1 MRPYPYQEEGIAFL
15 AARRRAALLDEP
27 GLGKTAQAIE
37 AMSRVGAR
45 RTLII
50 APLIVVPNWE
60 RELAAWAPWAS
71 VQRLKAGR
79 DKLGDA
85 SVVICPHSLI
95 ASRKLHAQLCAT
107 RWHCAI
113 VDEAHAFKTPSAQRT
128 QALYSRTSGVA
139 QCCDRLWILTG
150 TLAPN
155 NASEVYSH
163 LSALAP
169 NTLLH
174 NGRPMS
180 YWQFVARYCQVETVN
195 FGRGRG
201 AVQRIVGN
209 RNAEELRGIIES
221 VSLRRRKADVLR
233 DLPASRSAVVPLPA
247 PSQQALRP
255 LREVL
260 GRIADEAQV
269 DLDSLASA
277 DLLEVLRNSA
287 EFGTYR
293 RVSGEVKAA
302 AAIDYLR
309 TELDG
314 GLRKVVV
321 FAHHLSVIAALAEG
335 LADYGVEVISGSV
348 PADERQRI
356 VDRFQTDP
364 ACRVVVG
371 QLTAASVGVTLT
383 AASDVVFVEASWTP
397 GDNRQAADRVHRIGQ
412 NEPVLVRYLAMQDSV
427 DADVMA
433 AIERKTA
440 MISELGMS

>member
-15 AARRRAALLDEP
+15 ASRRRAALLDEP

-45 RTLII
+45 RTLIV
-50 APLIVVPNWE
+50 APLIVVANWE

-95 ASRKLHAQLCAT
+95 ASRKLHAQLCA
-107 RWHCAI
+107 RQWDCAI

-128 QALYSRTSGVA
+128 QALYSRASGVA

-169 NTLLH
+169 NALLR

-195 FGRGRG
+195 FGRGT
-201 AVQRIVGN
+201 VQRIVGN

-247 PSQQALRP
+247 PSQKALRP

-260 GRIADEAQV
+260 DRIAGEAQV
-269 DLDSLASA
+269 DLSSLDSA
-277 DLLEVLRNSA
+277 DLMEVLRNSTEYA
-287 EFGTYR
+287 TYR

-302 AAIDYLR
+302 AAVDYLR

-321 FAHHLSVIAALAEG
+321 FAHHLSVLATLAEG

-348 PADERQRI
+348 PADQRQRI
-356 VDRFQTDP
+356 VDRFQGDP
-364 ACRVVVG
+364 TCRVVVG
-371 QLTAASVGVTLT
+371 QLAAASVGVTLT
-383 AASDVVFVEASWTP
+383 AASDVVFAEASWTP

-412 NEPVLVRYLAMQDSV
+412 SEPVLVRYLAMQDSV